1 MLDIFGDIGV
11 NESKMHDKFKMLKD
25 NLIFGE
31 KDVLKQWTEKFIDRD
46 NKIIKEFQTTF
57 HSSFWEFFLN
67 ALFIE
72 AGFEID
78 YTESRPDFI
87 VISPQKM
94 YVEAVVANI
103 KEVGTK
109 ENERNIN
116 NVLSMVKPFYMQ
128 KNFKDN
134 LSESVTRYSNS
145 IQYKAVKK
153 YKDYIK
159 DEHFDDSLPY
169 LIAMS
174 GYEQIDYGN
183 NFVFPMMAL
192 LYGRVYDNLTDTYVN
207 KTEVKKPGTEST
219 IPVGIFLDD
228 SYSHVSAIIYS
239 CTNTLGK
246 LTSLAIS
253 QGLPNINSVLTIR
266 QDCDLPTYKIQLV
279 SEESPEYLSDGV
291 FIFHNPNANNPISE
305 ELFNKT
311 NVINVLYDESNQCS
325 KRKGNN
331 LPIISRLNLVAG
343 KALFPYMEKEI
354 FDSFNPEIFD
364 VCAEVVRY
372 EESEGKYEVHFNE
385 VEDSIEFSMDFD
397 ERAFKE
403 YKLEKGSKLII
414 MVFIELDS
422 LLMGFLINKPE
433 VFHKLKKI
441 HGLMEGKGRVFNL
454 TLME

>member
-1 MLDIFGDIGV
+1 MLDIFGDVGV

-72 AGFEID
+72 AGFEVD

-169 LIAMS
+169 LIAIS

-192 LYGRVYDNLTDTYVN
+192 LYGRVYDNLTNTYVN

-291 FIFHNPNANNPISE
+291 FIFHNPNAKNPISE
-305 ELFNKT
+305 ELFNRT

-331 LPIISRLNLVAG
+331 LPIVSRLNLVAG
-343 KALFPYMEKEI
+343 KALFPYMKKEI
-354 FDSFNPEIFD
+354 FDSFNPEMFD
-364 VCAEVVRY
+364 VCAEVLRC
-372 EESEGKYEVHFNE
+372 EESEGRYEVHFNE
-385 VEDSIEFSMDFD
+385 LEDSIEFSMDFD

-422 LLMGFLINKPE
+422 LLMGFLINKPKF
-433 VFHKLKKI
+433 FHKLKKI